1 MPLLIETPPW
11 CVVPPRPLSGGS
23 RHTFYQGTGPARID
37 DDLITKIRHAPV
49 LGSIP
54 RTNETRRCG
63 IAVSAGSQ
71 GLDFSRGRTEAWALG
86 LPYFFR

>member
-49 LGSIP
+49 RGSIP
-54 RTNETRRCG
+54 RTNE
-63 IAVSAGSQ
+63 
-71 GLDFSRGRTEAWALG
+71 RGGDVGPRFRPVLRVWISVADSGLG